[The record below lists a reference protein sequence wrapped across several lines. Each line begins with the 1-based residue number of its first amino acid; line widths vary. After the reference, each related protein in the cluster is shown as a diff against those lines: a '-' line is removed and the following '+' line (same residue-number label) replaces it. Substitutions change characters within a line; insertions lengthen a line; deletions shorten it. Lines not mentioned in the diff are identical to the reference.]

1 MSWSCVMSWSLLWG
15 RGQGIRIIPFRKA
28 FGLIMATSSDQN
40 FHFASL
46 NEVILTEQ
54 GVKSTNMVNMSKVK
68 VTIMDITL
76 FLLLSLSKNDSDLS
90 LLLRM
95 DTLTLNFCFQNKSLE
110 LLIWKL
116 IFIRKYWNY
125 IPILLACSFMNMSG
139 KKTFFQLMISV
150 LCALNI
156 KLPNLISRISH
167 WNVQC

>member
-1 MSWSCVMSWSLLWG
+1 
-15 RGQGIRIIPFRKA
+15 
-28 FGLIMATSSDQN
+28 MATSSDQN

-54 GVKSTNMVNMSKVK
+54 GVKSRNMVNMSKVK

-110 LLIWKL
+110 LLI
-116 IFIRKYWNY
+116 
-125 IPILLACSFMNMSG
+125 
-139 KKTFFQLMISV
+139 
-150 LCALNI
+150 
-156 KLPNLISRISH
+156 
-167 WNVQC
+167 